1 MGCGLSSLT
10 HSQRWSFPSSHVTAR
25 AVWRPLIE
33 TECVAA
39 WTSSAPFPHL
49 VIDDAARD
57 PAALLELLEE
67 EAVARYEGD
76 LFTFEASSPE
86 PRSDE
91 LKQVRAEFG
100 AAYCGSLSR
109 ITGHAVSRID
119 MRAYAYRPGHYLLPH
134 TDHQDGL
141 SRRLAYAY
149 YLPSPDVPAGG
160 ELELFACQLDQGE
173 ITATTSTKLI
183 DPVANRLAIFEVS
196 DRSLHQVREVL
207 GGLRLSLAGWF
218 YP

>member
-1 MGCGLSSLT
+1 M
-10 HSQRWSFPSSHVTAR
+10 
-25 AVWRPLIE
+25 WRPLIE
-33 TECVAA
+33 SECVTA
-39 WTSSAPFPHL
+39 WSSAAPFPHL

-57 PAALLELLEE
+57 PEALLGLIEE

-76 LFTFEASSPE
+76 LFVFEATPPE

-91 LKQVRAEFG
+91 LKRVRAEFA
-100 AAYCGSLSR
+100 AAYTASLSR
-109 ITGHAVSRID
+109 ITGHAVSKID
-119 MRAYAYRPGHYLLPH
+119 MRAYAYRPGHYLLAH

-141 SRRLAYAY
+141 QRRLAYAY
-149 YLPSPDVPAGG
+149 YLPSPDAPAGG
-160 ELELFACQLDQGE
+160 ELELFACETDHGE
-173 ITATTSTKLI
+173 ITATHSAKLI
-183 DPVANRLAIFEVS
+183 EPVPNRLAIFEVS

>member
-1 MGCGLSSLT
+1 M
-10 HSQRWSFPSSHVTAR
+10 
-25 AVWRPLIE
+25 WRPLIE
-33 TECVAA
+33 AECVAA
-39 WTSSAPFPHL
+39 WTSSSPFPHL

-57 PAALLELLEE
+57 PEALLALLEE
-67 EAVARYEGD
+67 EGVARYEGD
-76 LFTFEASSPE
+76 LFVFEASPPE
-86 PRSDE
+86 PRSNE
-91 LKQVRAEFG
+91 LKQIRAEF
-100 AAYCGSLSR
+100 AATYCEALSR
-109 ITGHAVSRID
+109 ISGQAVSRID

-149 YLPSPDVPAGG
+149 YLPSPDAPAGG
-160 ELELFACQLDQGE
+160 ELELFELHAD
-173 ITATTSTKLI
+173 ATPSAKLI
-183 DPVANRLAIFEVS
+183 EPVANRLVIFEVS